1 MQVMDL
7 DEFYAIN
14 GVGSAFADTSLDTC
28 RFPNGISKSAH
39 RNMMKHTE
47 TKADEYYNKR
57 AEIRAQYQALV
68 DNGQIRPHTNIER
81 TIRTAKGNPELMS
94 VQAARRMCAKRG
106 INWQTA

>member
-7 DEFYAIN
+7 DEFLALN

-39 RNMMKHTE
+39 RDIMKHTE
-47 TKADEYYNKR
+47 AKADEYYSKR
-57 AEIRAQYQALV
+57 AEIRAQYQELV
-68 DNGQIRPHTNIER
+68 DSGKIRPRTSIER

-94 VQAARRMCAKRG
+94 VQAARRICAKRG
-106 INWQTA
+106 IDWQTA